1 MMVTQHTFADSY
13 LNILQKKLKFIG
25 NKNIMGNIYKIQEN
39 NSTMYE
45 NFCIGSID
53 FMLKDRRLFDY
64 TNYFFPK
71 KY

>member
-1 MMVTQHTFADSY
+1 MGLMA
-13 LNILQKKLKFIG
+13 L
-25 NKNIMGNIYKIQEN
+25 MGNIYKIQEN